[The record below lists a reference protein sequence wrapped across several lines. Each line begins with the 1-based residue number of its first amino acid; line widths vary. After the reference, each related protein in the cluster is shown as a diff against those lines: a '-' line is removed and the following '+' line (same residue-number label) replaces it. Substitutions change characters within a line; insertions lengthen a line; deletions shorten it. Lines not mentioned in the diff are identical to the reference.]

1 MTILQRFLGNTV
13 TYNQAMQSHLIATIV
28 NLVFFLYLFITGK
41 FIESFFIIIGIIYL
55 IYNLVILKN
64 IGHRMFKERL

>member
-41 FIESFFIIIGIIYL
+41 FIESFFIIIGIICL